1 MVIQRENG
9 ADGNV
14 EVTCIT
20 QDKTA
25 IDGKDYIGG
34 TYKIQFRS
42 GETTKLLKIPIINDM
57 SAVEKAEVF
66 EVEIVDINCEGA
78 YTGSRRKTIVT
89 IANDENFNEIL
100 DNMMD
105 LTTASLDDISLF
117 RSSWSDH
124 LKDSIQLNGGKL
136 ETATFSD
143 YVMHFLTFGLKVLFS
158 SCPPPGMLH
167 GWPSFIVALIYIGL
181 MAALIRLILTTFS

>member
-9 ADGNV
+9 ADGDV
-14 EVTCIT
+14 EVTCST
-20 QDKTA
+20 QAKTA

-34 TYKIQFRS
+34 TFKIQFRS

-57 SAVEKAEVF
+57 SADEKAEVF

-78 YTGSRRKTIVT
+78 YIGSRKTTIVT

-105 LTTASLDDISLF
+105 LTTESLDDISLF
-117 RSSWSDH
+117 SSSWPDH
-124 LKDSIQLNGGKL
+124 IKNNIQVNGGKI
-136 ETATFSD
+136 ETASLSD
-143 YVMHFLTFGLKVLFS
+143 YVMHFFTFGLKVLFS
-158 SCPPPGMLH
+158 SCPPPGMLQ
-167 GWPSFIVALIYIGL
+167 GWPSFIVSLIYIGL
-181 MAALIRLILTTFS
+181 MAALIRYIHMK

>member
-1 MVIQRENG
+1 MVLQRENG
-9 ADGNV
+9 ADGDV
-14 EVTCIT
+14 VVTCVT

-34 TYKIQFRS
+34 TYKILFRS

-57 SAVEKAEVF
+57 SADEKAEVF
-66 EVEIVDINCEGA
+66 EVEITDINCEGA

-89 IANDENFNEIL
+89 IANDENFNQIL

-117 RSSWSDH
+117 RTSWSEH
-124 LKDSIQLNGGKL
+124 FKDSIQLNGGKID
-136 ETATFSD
+136 TASFSD
-143 YVMHFLTFGLKVLFS
+143 YFMHFLTFGLKVLFS
-158 SCPPPGMLH
+158 TCPPPGMLY
-167 GWPSFIVALIYIGL
+167 GWPSFIVSLLYIGL
-181 MAALIRLILTTFS
+181 MAALIRLNVK